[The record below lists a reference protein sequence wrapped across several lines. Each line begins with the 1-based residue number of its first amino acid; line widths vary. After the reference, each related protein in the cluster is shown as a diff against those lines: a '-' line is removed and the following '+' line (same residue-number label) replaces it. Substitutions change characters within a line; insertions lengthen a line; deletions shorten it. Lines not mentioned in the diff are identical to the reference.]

1 MPRPNARVKP
11 GDVCSVAGWGSRS
24 INDTKASA
32 RLREV
37 QLVIQEDEECKKRF
51 RYYTETTE
59 ICAGDLK
66 KIKTPFKV
74 RVQAFNKQNEKNLE
88 EAMV

>member
-1 MPRPNARVKP
+1 M
-11 GDVCSVAGWGSRS
+11 AGWGSRS

-32 RLREV
+32 RLREA

-74 RVQAFNKQNEKNLE
+74 GVQAFNKQNEKNLE